1 MSQAQPGAVLNEEKV
16 PQTEEEMKRQE
27 AEDDR
32 DLAVLKEKLKKLQER
47 QPPGDKDE
55 LINHLMERLE
65 SAEHAIVAAEEVI
78 THERQ
83 NRKTMS
89 QELKQKN
96 NELRALVEKEK
107 KQLRDKVHDELEI
120 TLQQALKEKLAAEKA
135 LKEA

>member
-1 MSQAQPGAVLNEEKV
+1 
-16 PQTEEEMKRQE
+16 
-27 AEDDR
+27 
-32 DLAVLKEKLKKLQER
+32 
-47 QPPGDKDE
+47 
-55 LINHLMERLE
+55 MERLE

-120 TLQQALKEKLAAEKA
+120 TLQ
-135 LKEA
+135 